1 MTRRR
6 WTSLGGE
13 SVKKGHRTCL
23 WLLLAC
29 VLIWLAIIGVCG
41 AIIVHAE
48 EPVAAYECCGAAEAV
63 DKLQM
68 KGYEHIAGVDD
79 WAVLTLTEADELVI
93 VKNDDPELIS
103 LGEFTITAY
112 CPCERC
118 CGKDPSDPRY
128 GITAT
133 GTVATEGRTIAVDPS
148 VLPYGTVVYIDGQAY
163 TVEDCGSAIKKNR
176 IDIFFAEHEEALQWG
191 VQEKEVFIKSE

>member
-1 MTRRR
+1 M
-6 WTSLGGE
+6 
-13 SVKKGHRTCL
+13 KKGNTCI
-23 WLLLAC
+23 WLLLIS
-29 VLIWLAIIGVCG
+29 VLIWLVIIGLG
-41 AIIVHAE
+41 GLIAHAA
-48 EPVAAYECCGAAEAV
+48 EPSAAYECCGPVAV
-63 DKLQM
+63 DKPHM
-68 KGYEHIAGVDD
+68 CGYEHIAGFDERLID
-79 WAVLTLTEADELVI
+79 QLPDKPTEEEA
-93 VKNDDPELIS
+93 PLIS

-112 CPCERC
+112 CPCKRC

-133 GTVATEGRTIAVDPS
+133 GTTATEGRTIAADPS